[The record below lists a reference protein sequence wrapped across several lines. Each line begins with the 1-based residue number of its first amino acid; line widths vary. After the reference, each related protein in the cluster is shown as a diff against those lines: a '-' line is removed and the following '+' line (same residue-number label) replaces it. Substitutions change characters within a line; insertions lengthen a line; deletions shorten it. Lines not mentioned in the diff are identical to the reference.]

1 MSNYLLYLMHNK
13 TAYAEY
19 FWWKDFY
26 TVEETDT
33 ACNLCEQLTKIK
45 EMEENMRSSYLKK
58 TRKIYSN
65 FNSYWNNCSY
75 NFFENNKW
83 L

>member
-45 EMEENMRSSYLKK
+45 EMEEKHEEQLSKEEKKNLLK
-58 TRKIYSN
+58 
-65 FNSYWNNCSY
+65 F
-75 NFFENNKW
+75 
-83 L
+83 